1 MEYKLENK
9 ILKLVVILVL
19 FQDYLK
25 GTKMSWLSAQL
36 HTYFTDCLLSV
47 STMARFQIRICI
59 ANQKEGNKSLYTADE
74 EMGAATVDSQ

>member
-1 MEYKLENK
+1 
-9 ILKLVVILVL
+9 
-19 FQDYLK
+19 
-25 GTKMSWLSAQL
+25 MSWLFAQL

-47 STMARFQIRICI
+47 STVARFQIRICI